1 MSAVPA
7 DGVVDVRP
15 HSPEEKV
22 LVHCITWSFGY
33 YLIGGLYVLGP
44 VLGWS
49 LLLMLARR
57 DGLRAVPA
65 VMWAWVV
72 GMLVMLVAVVMA
84 HADYGLGLGP
94 TIKSSIGWA
103 KGWALM
109 AVFILIGS
117 GQIRIEVLS
126 RAMCVLGVQILCL
139 LPLLAMAWA
148 VGLPGH
154 LYVSPLSIVGGPGPE
169 YFAVEL
175 YGLNAQNGL
184 PRWRLFAPWA
194 PAMGLV
200 MSCFVLIAMHE
211 RRPLLRAAGILGMLM
226 AIYGSGSRLGL
237 IALPVVAVVLTVWR
251 HMDRPVLYLAM
262 APASLVVGVMAPYIQ
277 TLIEDFTHRFHGA
290 RADSSRVRAALG
302 RIAVQR
308 WETEAYWWGHGNVER
323 GPHLVEYMPIGSHH
337 TWYGL
342 LFVKGM
348 VGLIALAVPMSWT
361 AWMLLVGGR
370 TSKAGV
376 SAFGILMI
384 LGLYALSENLEM
396 LAYLYW
402 PGLVVLGMGLR
413 DVANERRRRRAAL
426 STAAGESLAATYTP
440 TAASSSSSASAV
452 SPVSPL
458 TAS

>member
-1 MSAVPA
+1 MSAQ
-7 DGVVDVRP
+7 DSMDL
-15 HSPEEKV
+15 SPQSVEEKV
-22 LVHCITWSFGY
+22 VVHCITWTFVY
-33 YLIGGLYVLGP
+33 YLVGGLYVLGP
-44 VLGWS
+44 VLGWV
-49 LLLMLARR
+49 LLVTLARR
-57 DGLRAVPA
+57 DGLRDVPG
-65 VMWAWVV
+65 VMWAWVA
-72 GMLVMLVAVVMA
+72 GMLVMLVAVVVA
-84 HADYGLGLGP
+84 HADYQLGLGP
-94 TIKSSIGWA
+94 TIMSSIGWA

-117 GQIRIEVLS
+117 GNIRIEVVS
-126 RAMCVLGVQILCL
+126 RAMCVLGMQILCL
-139 LPLLAMAWA
+139 LPVLAMAWA

-211 RRPLLRAAGILGMLM
+211 RNKLLRGAGILGMLM

-237 IALPVVAVVLTVWR
+237 IALPVVAVVLLVWR
-251 HMDRPVLYLAM
+251 HLDRPILYLALSPV
-262 APASLVVGVMAPYIQ
+262 ALLGGLLATSIQ
-277 TLIEDFTHRFHGA
+277 TLMDDLTHSFHGA

-308 WETEAYWWGHGNVER
+308 WESEAYWWGHGNVER
-323 GPHLVEYMPIGSHH
+323 GPHLVEHMPIGSHH

-348 VGLIALAVPMSWT
+348 VGAVALAVPMAWT
-361 AWMLLVGGR
+361 AWMLLLGGR
-370 TSKAGV
+370 ASKAGT

-384 LGLYALSENLEM
+384 MGLYSLSENLEM

-402 PGLVVLGMGLR
+402 PALMVLGMGLR
-413 DVANERRRRRAAL
+413 DVARSRTLSKFSAAEPAHL
-426 STAAGESLAATYTP
+426 PLVTLAP
-440 TAASSSSSASAV
+440 
-452 SPVSPL
+452 
-458 TAS
+458 

>member
-1 MSAVPA
+1 MSAAALP
-7 DGVVDVRP
+7 DVRP
-15 HSPEEKV
+15 QNLEERV
-22 LVHCITWSFGY
+22 VAHCITWTFAY
-33 YLIGGLYVLGP
+33 YLVGGLYVLGP

-49 LLLMLARR
+49 ILVVLARSN
-57 DGLRAVPA
+57 GLRDVSV
-65 VMWAWVV
+65 VMWAWVL
-72 GMLVMLVAVVMA
+72 GMLAMLVAVVVA
-84 HADYGLGLGP
+84 HADYRMGLGP

-109 AVFILIGS
+109 AVFILMGS
-117 GQIRIEVLS
+117 SQIRIEVVS
-126 RAMCVLGVQILCL
+126 RAMCILGVQILCL
-139 LPLLAMAWA
+139 LPLLAVAWA

-175 YGLNAQNGL
+175 YGLNAQTGL

-211 RRPLLRAAGILGMLM
+211 RHQLLRAAGILGMLM

-237 IALPVVAVVLTVWR
+237 IALPVVAVLLVIWR
-251 HMDRPVLYLAM
+251 HLDRPALYLVISPLALLGGFL
-262 APASLVVGVMAPYIQ
+262 AGSIQ
-277 TLIEDFTHRFHGA
+277 TLLEDLTHSFHGA

-308 WETEAYWWGHGNVER
+308 WETEAYWWGHGSVER

-342 LFVKGM
+342 LFVKGV
-348 VGLIALAVPMSWT
+348 VGALALAVPMAWT
-361 AWMLLVGGR
+361 AWTLLIGGR
-370 TSKAGV
+370 VSKAGI
-376 SAFGILMI
+376 SALGILMI
-384 LGLYALSENLEM
+384 LGLYSLSENLEM

-402 PGLVVLGMGLR
+402 PALLVLGMGLR
-413 DVANERRRRRAAL
+413 DVAHGARQRREAMSSDMASAGSAFMPPDSVISL
-426 STAAGESLAATYTP
+426 SP
-440 TAASSSSSASAV
+440 ASSSPRS
-452 SPVSPL
+452 
-458 TAS
+458 

>member
-1 MSAVPA
+1 MSAVGLQDA
-7 DGVVDVRP
+7 LDVRP
-15 HSPEEKV
+15 HSTEEKV
-22 LVHCITWSFGY
+22 VVHCITWSFAY

-49 LLLMLARR
+49 LLVMLARR
-57 DGLRAVPA
+57 DGLRDVPG

-72 GMLVMLVAVVMA
+72 GMLVMLVAVVVA
-84 HADYGLGLGP
+84 HADYQLGLGP

-117 GQIRIEVLS
+117 GNIRIEVVS
-126 RAMCVLGVQILCL
+126 RAMCILGTQILIL
-139 LPLLAMAWA
+139 LPVLAMAWA

-194 PAMGLV
+194 PAMGLI
-200 MSCFVLIAMHE
+200 MSCFVLIAIHE
-211 RRPLLRAAGILGMLM
+211 RHKLLRAAGILGMLM

-237 IALPVVAVVLTVWR
+237 IALPVVAMVLMVWR
-251 HMDRPVLYLAM
+251 HLDRPILYLAM
-262 APASLVVGVMAPYIQ
+262 APLALLGGLLATSIQ
-277 TLIEDFTHRFHGA
+277 TLIEDFTHSFHGA

-308 WETEAYWWGHGNVER
+308 WETEAYWWGHGSVER

-342 LFVKGM
+342 LFVKGA
-348 VGLIALAVPMSWT
+348 VGAAALAVPMAWT
-361 AWMLLVGGR
+361 ACMLLIGGR
-370 TSKAGV
+370 ATKAGV

-384 LGLYALSENLEM
+384 LGLYSLSENLEM

-402 PGLVVLGMGLR
+402 PALMVLGMGLR
-413 DVANERRRRRAAL
+413 DVARGRAPTP
-426 STAAGESLAATYTP
+426 STTEQPVPLLQNTSLA
-440 TAASSSSSASAV
+440 S
-452 SPVSPL
+452 
-458 TAS
+458 

>member
-1 MSAVPA
+1 MSADKA
-7 DGVVDVRP
+7 LDLRP
-15 HSPEEKV
+15 QSPEEKV
-22 LVHCITWSFGY
+22 VVHCITWTFAY
-33 YLIGGLYVLGP
+33 YLVGGLYVLGP
-44 VLGWS
+44 VLGW
-49 LLLMLARR
+49 LLLMMLARR
-57 DGLRAVPA
+57 DGLRQVPG

-72 GMLVMLVAVVMA
+72 GRLVMLVAVGVA
-84 HADYGLGLGP
+84 HADYGLGLAP

-117 GQIRIEVLS
+117 GNIRIEVVS
-126 RAMCVLGVQILCL
+126 RAMCILGVQILCL
-139 LPLLAMAWA
+139 LPVLGLAWA

-175 YGLNAQNGL
+175 YGLNAGTGL

-194 PAMGLV
+194 PAMGLI

-211 RRPLLRAAGILGMLM
+211 RHKLLRAAGILGMLM

-237 IALPVVAVVLTVWR
+237 IALPVVAVVLMVWR
-251 HMDRPVLYLAM
+251 HMDRPILYLAM
-262 APASLVVGVMAPYIQ
+262 SPVVLLGGFLATSIQ
-277 TLIEDFTHRFHGA
+277 TLMEDFIHRFHGA

-302 RIAVQR
+302 RIALQR

-348 VGLIALAVPMSWT
+348 VGALALAVPMAWT
-361 AWMLLVGGR
+361 AWMLLTGGR
-370 TSKAGV
+370 ASKAGV

-384 LGLYALSENLEM
+384 LGLYSLSENLEM

-402 PGLVVLGMGLR
+402 PALMVLGMGLR
-413 DVANERRRRRAAL
+413 DVARHRARAK
-426 STAAGESLAATYTP
+426 AAAAQPAPLPLLTLAT
-440 TAASSSSSASAV
+440 
-452 SPVSPL
+452 
-458 TAS
+458 

>member
-1 MSAVPA
+1 MSTDKAL
-7 DGVVDVRP
+7 DLRP
-15 HSPEEKV
+15 QSPEEKV
-22 LVHCITWSFGY
+22 VVHCITWTFAY
-33 YLIGGLYVLGP
+33 YLVGGLYVLGP
-44 VLGWS
+44 VLGW
-49 LLLMLARR
+49 LLLMMLARR
-57 DGLRAVPA
+57 DGLRQVPG

-72 GMLVMLVAVVMA
+72 GMLVMLVAVVVA
-84 HADYGLGLGP
+84 HADYGLGLAP

-117 GQIRIEVLS
+117 GNIRIEVVS
-126 RAMCVLGVQILCL
+126 RAMCILGVQILCL
-139 LPLLAMAWA
+139 LPVLGLAWA

-175 YGLNAQNGL
+175 YGLNAGTGL

-194 PAMGLV
+194 PAMGLI

-211 RRPLLRAAGILGMLM
+211 RHKLLRAAGILGMLM

-237 IALPVVAVVLTVWR
+237 IALPVVAVVLMVWR
-251 HMDRPVLYLAM
+251 HMDRPILYLAM
-262 APASLVVGVMAPYIQ
+262 SPVVLLGGFLATSIQ
-277 TLIEDFTHRFHGA
+277 TLMEDFIHRFHGA

-302 RIAVQR
+302 RIALQR

-348 VGLIALAVPMSWT
+348 VGALALAVPMAWT
-361 AWMLLVGGR
+361 AWMLLTGGR
-370 TSKAGV
+370 ASKAGV

-384 LGLYALSENLEM
+384 LGLYSLSENLEM

-402 PGLVVLGMGLR
+402 PALMVLGMGLR
-413 DVANERRRRRAAL
+413 DVARHRARAK
-426 STAAGESLAATYTP
+426 AAAAQPAPLPLLTLAT
-440 TAASSSSSASAV
+440 
-452 SPVSPL
+452 
-458 TAS
+458 

>member
-1 MSAVPA
+1 MSVMVPQDA
-7 DGVVDVRP
+7 QDVRP
-15 HSPEEKV
+15 QNLEERV
-22 LVHCITWSFGY
+22 VAHCITWSFAY
-33 YLIGGLYVLGP
+33 YLVGGLYVLGP
-44 VLGWS
+44 VLGWA
-49 LLLMLARR
+49 LLALIARR
-57 DGLRAVPA
+57 DGLRDVPG

-72 GMLVMLVAVVMA
+72 GMLVMLVAVVIA

-109 AVFILIGS
+109 AVFILVGS
-117 GQIRIEVLS
+117 SNIRIEVVS
-126 RAMCVLGVQILCL
+126 RAMCVLGAQILCL
-139 LPLLAMAWA
+139 LPLLALAW
-148 VGLPGH
+148 VIGLPGH

-175 YGLNAQNGL
+175 YGLNAQTGL

-194 PAMGLV
+194 PAIGLV

-211 RRPLLRAAGILGMLM
+211 RHQLLRAAGILGMLM

-237 IALPVVAVVLTVWR
+237 IALPVVAVLLAVWR

-262 APASLVVGVMAPYIQ
+262 APATLLAGVLAPLIQ
-277 TLIEDFTHRFHGA
+277 TLVEDFTQRFHGA

-302 RIAVQR
+302 RIALQR

-342 LFVKGM
+342 LFVKGA
-348 VGLIALAVPMSWT
+348 VGALALAVPMAWT

-370 TSKAGV
+370 ASKAGV
-376 SAFGILMI
+376 SALGILMI
-384 LGLYALSENLEM
+384 LGLYSLSENLEM

-402 PGLVVLGMGLR
+402 PALVVLGMGLR
-413 DVANERRRRRAAL
+413 DVARHRNQQRSTVPFPL
-426 STAAGESLAATYTP
+426 SVFP
-440 TAASSSSSASAV
+440 
-452 SPVSPL
+452 SP
-458 TAS
+458 AI

>member
-1 MSAVPA
+1 MSADKA
-7 DGVVDVRP
+7 LDLRP
-15 HSPEEKV
+15 QSPEEKV
-22 LVHCITWSFGY
+22 VVHCITWTFAY
-33 YLIGGLYVLGP
+33 YLVGGLYVLGP
-44 VLGWS
+44 VLGW
-49 LLLMLARR
+49 LLLMMLARR
-57 DGLRAVPA
+57 DGLRQVPG

-72 GMLVMLVAVVMA
+72 GMLVMLVAVVVA
-84 HADYGLGLGP
+84 HADYGLGLAP

-117 GQIRIEVLS
+117 GNIRIEVVS
-126 RAMCVLGVQILCL
+126 RAMCILGVQILCL
-139 LPLLAMAWA
+139 LPVLGLAWA

-175 YGLNAQNGL
+175 YGLNAGTGL

-194 PAMGLV
+194 PAMGLI

-211 RRPLLRAAGILGMLM
+211 RHKLLRAAGILGMLM

-237 IALPVVAVVLTVWR
+237 IALPVVAVVLMVWR
-251 HMDRPVLYLAM
+251 HMDRPILYLAM
-262 APASLVVGVMAPYIQ
+262 SPVVLLGGFLATSIQ
-277 TLIEDFTHRFHGA
+277 TLMEDFIHRFHGA

-302 RIAVQR
+302 RIALQR

-348 VGLIALAVPMSWT
+348 VGALALAVPMAWT
-361 AWMLLVGGR
+361 AWMLLTGGR
-370 TSKAGV
+370 ASKAGV

-384 LGLYALSENLEM
+384 LGLYSLSENLEM

-402 PGLVVLGMGLR
+402 PALMVLGMGLR
-413 DVANERRRRRAAL
+413 DVARHRARAK
-426 STAAGESLAATYTP
+426 AAAAQPAPLPLLTLAT
-440 TAASSSSSASAV
+440 
-452 SPVSPL
+452 
-458 TAS
+458 

>member
-1 MSAVPA
+1 MSRTDTPE
-7 DGVVDVRP
+7 DWDVRP
-15 HSPEEKV
+15 HSTEEKV
-22 LVHCITWSFGY
+22 VVHCITWSFAY

-49 LLLMLARR
+49 LLVMIARR
-57 DGLRAVPA
+57 NGLRGVPG
-65 VMWAWVV
+65 VMWAWVA
-72 GMLVMLVAVVMA
+72 GMLVMLVAVVVA

-109 AVFILIGS
+109 AVFIVIGS
-117 GQIRIEVLS
+117 SNIRIEVVS
-126 RAMCVLGVQILCL
+126 RAMCILGAQIMCL
-139 LPLLAMAWA
+139 LPLLALAWA

-211 RRPLLRAAGILGMLM
+211 RHKLLRAAGILGMLM

-237 IALPVVAVVLTVWR
+237 IALPVVALILVIWR
-251 HMDRPVLYLAM
+251 RMDRPMLYLA
-262 APASLVVGVMAPYIQ
+262 ASPLVLLGGVVFSSIQ
-277 TLIEDFTHRFHGA
+277 TLMEDASRSFDGA

-308 WETEAYWWGHGNVER
+308 WKTEAYWWGHGNVER
-323 GPHLVEYMPIGSHH
+323 GPHLVEHMPIGSHH

-342 LFVKGM
+342 LFVKGV
-348 VGLIALAVPMSWT
+348 VGAVALAVPMAWT
-361 AWMLLVGGR
+361 AVSLLLGGR
-370 TSKAGV
+370 VSKAGT

-384 LGLYALSENLEM
+384 LGLYSLSENLEM

-402 PGLVVLGMGLR
+402 PALMVLGMGLR
-413 DVANERRRRRAAL
+413 DVAHHRISTSIAAPARPV
-426 STAAGESLAATYTP
+426 SAAP
-440 TAASSSSSASAV
+440 TAL
-452 SPVSPL
+452 L
-458 TAS
+458 TP